1 MKEQRRNIR
10 IACAEK
16 CVLHLRNW
24 LYLASVKNISF
35 GGALVQSPIHDL
47 HVGDYCKVTMDGTT
61 IREYSCKIVRVDAVD
76 VALTFTDMHILP
88 PVV

>member
-10 IACAEK
+10 VACAEK
-16 CVLHLRNW
+16 CVLHQPNW
-24 LYLASVKNISF
+24 SYLTSVKNISF
-35 GGALVQSPIHDL
+35 GGALVHSPTHDL
-47 HVGDYCKVTMDGTT
+47 HVGDYCKVTMDGNA
-61 IREYSCKIVRVDAVD
+61 IREYSCKIVRVNADN